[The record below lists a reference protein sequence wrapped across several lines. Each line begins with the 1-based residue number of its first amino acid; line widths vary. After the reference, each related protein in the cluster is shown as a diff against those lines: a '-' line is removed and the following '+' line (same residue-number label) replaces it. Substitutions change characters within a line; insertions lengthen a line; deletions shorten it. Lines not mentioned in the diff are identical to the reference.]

1 MKILFIAMSE
11 SIHTARWINQIKN
24 NGWKLYLFPSQIT
37 NNVNSKIDHVEI
49 CIPAFLKDR
58 KTYLS
63 RIVFKIYNV
72 LNQKINPYY
81 YEKLLAKYIKKIKPD
96 IIHTL
101 ETQAAGY
108 LVYSTKEKY
117 FKNSLF
123 PSWWHTNW
131 GSDIYL
137 FGRLKKHKDK
147 IKEVIGTCD
156 YYSCECNRDLLLAKS
171 FGFSKIAFPVYPNT
185 GGFDIDK
192 LIECKKDILKTSK
205 RKIIML
211 KGYQGWAGRAL
222 VGIRALSLIK
232 DYLSGYELFI
242 FSCGEDSVEIAA
254 ELFEC
259 ESKIKASIIPPG
271 TSHEGMLKFHGKA
284 RISIGLSISDSIS
297 TSVLEAMAMGSF
309 PIQSWTSAADEWI
322 KDGESGILV
331 PPEDPDQIAKAIIIA
346 LSDDDL
352 VDKAAEKNWET
363 VRKRLDYNDL
373 KQKTINSYNQIFS
386 DRKNKN

>member
-1 MKILFIAMSE
+1 MSD
-11 SIHTARWINQIKN
+11 SIHTSRWINQIAEQEN
-24 NGWKLYLFPSQIT
+24 KLFLFPSQISNKVNEKL
-37 NNVNSKIDHVEI
+37 NNVKI
-49 CIPAFLKDR
+49 CIPFIVKDR
-58 KTYLS
+58 KTLLS
-63 RIVFKIYNV
+63 KIIYKIYCEWI
-72 LNQKINPYY
+72 QRIDPDY
-81 YEKLLAKYIKKIKPD
+81 YEKLLAKYITKIKPD
-96 IIHTL
+96 LIHTL
-101 ETQAAGY
+101 ETQNAGY
-108 LVYSTKEKY
+108 LLFRVKNKY
-117 FKNSLF
+117 FKNKAF
-123 PSWWHTNW
+123 PLWWHTNW

-147 IKEVIGTCD
+147 IKDVLGSCD

-171 FGFSKIAFPVYPNT
+171 FGFSKSAFPVYPNT

-192 LIECKKDILKTSK
+192 LKEYKKDVLMTSK

-232 DYLSGYELFI
+232 DYLIGYKLFI
-242 FSCGEDSVEIAA
+242 YSCGDISVEIAS
-254 ELFEC
+254 EIFES
-259 ESKIKASIIPPG
+259 ESRIKTNIILPG
-271 TSHEGMLKFHGKA
+271 TPHEEMLKFHGKA

-322 KDGESGILV
+322 IDGESGMLV
-331 PPEDPDQIAKAIIIA
+331 PPEDPDLIAKAILKA
-346 LSDDDL
+346 LSNDDL

-363 VRKRLDYNDL
+363 VRNRLDYNDL

-386 DRKNKN
+386 DSKIKN